1 MSRCDI
7 NMSISNKIK
16 GLLKIK
22 NKKSIDY
29 TTALNLSS
37 PTTLNNKYVR
47 ESFKV
52 QDLIVLANLTGTKL
66 AFIDENDKPVIV
78 FDKEDLEDK
87 KKPRN

>member
-1 MSRCDI
+1 
-7 NMSISNKIK
+7 MSISNKIK